1 MEISFFIVIFVS
13 EIKNK
18 LNNMN
23 EYLAKFDESIG
34 GTSLKEHSI
43 KTAMVANNILKYKE
57 CNSERVI
64 KNALIASIFHDCG
77 KTSKSFQEYLTSTDS
92 EIESPGH
99 NSVGAELFSNI
110 VKLKNK
116 EDENIIRDII
126 EFHHTPFTKETY
138 LCDLYP
144 TTTDIANVIEYY
156 RNIVNE
162 VESLTGINLGI
173 TFVSIDDEFEEKF
186 DTIKIPQNTSFTH
199 YDKDITSSIRQ
210 TSNFVAAF
218 DIVRNAD
225 ILSSK
230 KCDFTSLP
238 YETFDTNKP
247 EHYDNVRYGEQMM
260 QIEYLLSNNENKI
273 DCLIASTGYGK
284 TAIGLVYILKTGGYG
299 MWILPTNDLAI
310 TTYNNILKHIKD
322 FSLENKVSVSLLL
335 SGTWVAGDKKEDANI
350 IVTNED
356 NFELSTF
363 KNKRK
368 YMGLH
373 RITRTCIFDEFH
385 KYVTEAPLMY
395 SFVTSLNARKKFSNT
410 KTLLMSA
417 TPNFHKLF
425 VNENHCNVVRVDNE
439 TFNNIRYAFSFTD
452 TKNYKCGDMKNEDTL
467 IVNNTV
473 SQAQDNY
480 ENCDMCIHS
489 LFTDEH
495 KKKKLTYLLENKGKG
510 KENNES
516 VSATNM
522 ANEGHD
528 ISFSKGVLVNP
539 TFEDALQ
546 AAGRIERFDQ
556 SKLKRITYIRDT
568 GNTQNYTLRDI
579 FKNEAIVI
587 QTYNTLKKIFE
598 NRTEVTSKELLDE
611 LMDFN
616 KTNVVKRYVNNCLE
630 KSAKSYFDIIFTE
643 GDRIQECANKTG
655 IKVKDGMTL
664 RGNNPTMFITVL
676 QDDGE
681 MSDIITANEYLFQK
695 GDNDVYLSRIS
706 SKMITD
712 AVRYIEKEGKSELY
726 FGKKHKYI
734 LKNMSDGD
742 KINKIKRILIEKS
755 KSSETPLPIM
765 CDAKYGYEKGFEPP
779 RR

>member
-1 MEISFFIVIFVS
+1 MI
-13 EIKNK
+13 
-18 LNNMN
+18 
-23 EYLAKFDESIG
+23 EYLAKFDENIG
-34 GTSLKEHSI
+34 GTSLKDHSV
-43 KTAMVANNILKYKE
+43 KTALIANDILKYE
-57 CNSERVI
+57 GCNSERVKKI
-64 KNALIASIFHDCG
+64 ALIASIFHDCG
-77 KTSKSFQEYLTSTDS
+77 KTSKSFQEYLTSTDDKV
-92 EIESPGH
+92 ESPGH
-99 NSVGAELFSNI
+99 NSVGAVLFNNI
-110 VKLKNK
+110 VILKNK

-144 TTTDIANVIEYY
+144 TLTDIANVIEYY

-162 VESLTGINLGI
+162 VEVLSGIDLGI
-173 TFVSIDDEFEEKF
+173 TFATMDENFEEKF
-186 DTIKIPQNTSFTH
+186 ENIKIPQNSSFTH
-199 YDKDITSSIRQ
+199 YDKDITTSIRL

-225 ILSSK
+225 ILASK
-230 KCDFTSLP
+230 GCDFTPAP
-238 YETFDTNKP
+238 YETFDINKP

-260 QIEYLLSNNENKI
+260 LIERLLSNNENKI
-273 DCLIASTGYGK
+273 DCIIASTGYGK
-284 TAIGLVYILKTGGYG
+284 TVIGLVYILKTGGEG
-299 MWILPTNDLAI
+299 FWILPTNDLAI
-310 TTYNNILKHIKD
+310 TTYHNILKHIKD
-322 FSLENKVSVSLLL
+322 FSLENEVSVSLLL
-335 SGTWVAGDKKEDANI
+335 GGTWIAGDKKEKANI

-368 YMGLH
+368 YISLN

-395 SFVTSLNARKKFSNT
+395 SFVTSLNARRKFSNT

-417 TPNFHKLF
+417 TPNFQKLF

-439 TFNNIRYAFSFTD
+439 TFNNIRYAFSFAD
-452 TKNYKCGDMKNEDTL
+452 AKNYKCGNIKNEDTL
-467 IVNNTV
+467 VVNNTV

-480 ENCDMCIHS
+480 ENCNMCIHS
-489 LFTDEH
+489 LFTEEH
-495 KKKKLTYLLENKGKG
+495 KKEKLTYLLENKGKG

-546 AAGRIERFDQ
+546 AAGRTERFDQ

-568 GNTQNYTLRDI
+568 GKNYTLKYI
-579 FKNEAIVI
+579 FKNEDVVN
-587 QTYNTLKKIFE
+587 QTYGDLKKLCE
-598 NRTEVTSKELLDE
+598 GREVTNKELFDA

-616 KTNVVKRYVNNCLE
+616 KTTVVKRYVNNCLE

-655 IKVKDGMTL
+655 TKVKDGMTL
-664 RGNNPTMFITVL
+664 RGDNPTMFITVL

-681 MSDIITANEYLFQK
+681 MSDIITANEYLFQQ
-695 GDNDVYLSRIS
+695 DDRDIYLSRIT

-712 AVRYIEKEGKSELY
+712 AVRYIEKVGKSELY
-726 FGKKHKYI
+726 FGKRHKFI
-734 LKNMSDGD
+734 LKNMDSGD
-742 KINKIKRILIEKS
+742 KINKIKNTLIEKS

-765 CDAKYGYEKGFEPP
+765 CDAKYGYDKGFEI
-779 RR
+779 RRR

>member
-1 MEISFFIVIFVS
+1 
-13 EIKNK
+13 
-18 LNNMN
+18 MN

-34 GTSLKEHSI
+34 GTSLKEHSV
-43 KTAMVANNILKYKE
+43 KTALIANNILKYKE

-64 KNALIASIFHDCG
+64 KIALIASIFHDCG
-77 KTSKSFQEYLTSTDS
+77 KTSKSFQEYLRST
-92 EIESPGH
+92 EEERESPGH
-99 NSVGAELFSNI
+99 NSVGAVLFSNI
-110 VKLKNK
+110 VDLKNTA
-116 EDENIIRDII
+116 DENIIRDII

-138 LCDLYP
+138 LSDLYP
-144 TTTDIANVIEYY
+144 TINDVANVIEYY
-156 RNIVNE
+156 QNIVNV
-162 VESLTGINLGI
+162 VEELTGINLGI
-173 TFVSIDDEFEEKF
+173 TFTKIDKKFEERF
-186 DTIKIPQNTSFTH
+186 EYIKIPQNSSFTH
-199 YDKDITSSIRQ
+199 YDKDITISLRQ

-218 DIVRNAD
+218 DIVRTSD
-225 ILSSK
+225 ILASK
-230 KCDFTSLP
+230 ECDFTPLQ
-238 YETFDTNKP
+238 YKAFDINKP
-247 EHYDNVRYGEQMM
+247 EHYDTARYNEQMM
-260 QIEYLLSNNENKI
+260 LIEYLLSNNENKN
-273 DCLIASTGYGK
+273 DCVIASTGYGK
-284 TAIGLVYILKTGGYG
+284 TAMGLVYILKTGGYG

-335 SGTWVAGDKKEDANI
+335 SGTWVAGDKAEDANI

-368 YMGLH
+368 YMGIH

-385 KYVTEAPLMY
+385 KYITEAPLMY
-395 SFVTSLNARKKFSNT
+395 SFVTSLTARRKFANA

-417 TPNFHKLF
+417 TPIFHKQF
-425 VNENHCNVVRVDNE
+425 VNEEHCNVVTVENE
-439 TFNNIRYAFSFTD
+439 TFNNTRYAFSFTD
-452 TKNYKCGDMKNEDTL
+452 AKNYKCGNIKNEDTL
-467 IVNNTV
+467 VVNNTV

-489 LFTDEH
+489 LFTDAH
-495 KKKKLTYLLENKGKG
+495 KKSKLTYLLETKGKG
-510 KENNES
+510 KVNNES
-516 VSATNM
+516 VSTTNM

-539 TFEDALQ
+539 TFWDVMQ
-546 AAGRIERFDQ
+546 ASGRINRFDQ
-556 SKLKRITYIRDT
+556 SKPKRIYCIRDT
-568 GNTQNYTLRDI
+568 GKKQNYTLKKI
-579 FKNEAIVI
+579 FKNEAIVN
-587 QTYNTLKKIFE
+587 QTFETLKKIFDG
-598 NRTEVTSKELLDE
+598 RTEVTNKELFDA
-611 LMDFN
+611 LMNFN
-616 KTNVVKRYVNNCLE
+616 KTTVAKRYVNNCLE
-630 KSAKSYFDIIFTE
+630 MSAESYFDIIFTE
-643 GDRIQECANKTG
+643 GDIIQEYANKTG
-655 IKVKDGMTL
+655 KKVKDGMTL

-681 MSDIITANEYLFQK
+681 MSDIITANVYLFQK
-695 GDNDVYLSRIS
+695 GDDDKYLIHIS

-726 FGKKHKYI
+726 FGKKHKHM

-742 KINKIKRILIEKS
+742 KINKIRHILIVKS

>member
-1 MEISFFIVIFVS
+1 
-13 EIKNK
+13 
-18 LNNMN
+18 MN

-43 KTAMVANNILKYKE
+43 KTAMIANSILKYKE
-57 CNSERVI
+57 CNNERVI
-64 KNALIASIFHDCG
+64 KNAIIASIFHDCG

-138 LCDLYP
+138 LCDLYS
-144 TTTDIANVIEYY
+144 TTADIANVIEYY

-162 VESLTGINLGI
+162 VEVLLGIDLGI
-173 TFVSIDDEFEEKF
+173 TFVSIDDRFEEKF
-186 DTIKIPQNTSFTH
+186 DIIKIPQNASFTH
-199 YDKDITSSIRQ
+199 YDKDITISLRQ

-218 DIVRNAD
+218 DIVRSAD
-225 ILSSK
+225 ILASK
-230 KCDFTSLP
+230 ECDFTPLP
-238 YETFDTNKP
+238 YETFDINKP
-247 EHYDNVRYGEQMM
+247 EHYDRVRYNEQMM
-260 QIEYLLSNNENKI
+260 LIEYLLPNNENKI

-284 TAIGLVYILKTGGYG
+284 TAMGLVYILKTGGYG

-356 NFELSTF
+356 NYELSTF

-395 SFVTSLNARKKFSNT
+395 SFVTSLNARRKFSNT

-417 TPNFHKLF
+417 TPIFHKQF
-425 VNENHCNVVRVDNE
+425 VNEEHCNVVKVENE
-439 TFNNIRYAFSFTD
+439 TFNNIRYASSFTD
-452 TKNYKCGDMKNEDTL
+452 AKNYKCGNIKNENTL
-467 IVNNTV
+467 VVNNTV

-489 LFTDEH
+489 LFTDAH
-495 KKKKLTYLLENKGKG
+495 KKSKLTYLLETKGKG

-516 VSATNM
+516 VSTTNM

-539 TFEDALQ
+539 TFWDVMQ
-546 AAGRIERFDQ
+546 AAGRINRFDQ
-556 SKLKRITYIRDT
+556 SKTKRIDCIRDK
-568 GNTQNYTLRDI
+568 GNTQNYTLKKI
-579 FKNEAIVI
+579 FKNETIVN
-587 QTYNTLKKIFE
+587 QTFETLKKIFE
-598 NRTEVTSKELLDE
+598 GRTEVYYKELFDE
-611 LMDFN
+611 LMVFN
-616 KTNVVKRYVNNCLE
+616 KTKSVRQYVSNCLE
-630 KSAKSYFDIIFTE
+630 MSAKSYFYIKFTE
-643 GDRIQECANKTG
+643 GDIIQTSANRTG
-655 IKVKDGMTL
+655 TKVKDGMTL

-695 GDNDVYLSRIS
+695 GDDDIYLIRIS